1 MPTPTTWPSAKRFI
15 GTAKETTQGTAVTPI
30 TFTHPVADFSP
41 SDEYTWLVDSAL
53 RGSMVGTYGEVQ
65 GTGRTDFAIPD
76 SPLFIDGIGFWLNNI
91 LGDLTTT
98 GASAPFTHA
107 FSVLNSGTGQ
117 PGSLT
122 IADWQGPVATSKARQ
137 YPGACLA
144 ELTIKGN
151 AESSFMEW
159 SCKGSGW
166 LSAAM
171 GTEPVSAPTAAAP
184 LAAWRSKIGLG
195 GPASGGTQNLTVGE
209 WEITISRVISVQH
222 TAGNT
227 QQPYIIQRGEVT
239 VTGSLKFT
247 KPADEAAFNYMV
259 NNTQPILQILVSNG
273 GAGAALLSLQID
285 INQAA
290 FTSSKINRSDPA
302 VGYDNEFTAVA
313 NTTNAGA
320 SGGYS
325 PIKVTLQNAIAAST
339 Y

>member
-15 GTAKETTQGTAVTPI
+15 ATAKEVTQGTAVVPPTW
-30 TFTHPVADFSP
+30 THPVNDFQP
-41 SDEYTWLVDSAL
+41 SDEYNWLVDSAL
-53 RGSMVGTYGEVQ
+53 RGSMVDVYGEVQ
-65 GTGRTDFAIPD
+65 GVGHSEFSIPD
-76 SPLFIDGIGFWLNNI
+76 SPLFIDGIGFWLKNI
-91 LGDLTTT
+91 LGDITTT

-107 FSVLNSGTGQ
+107 ISLLNSGTAQ

-122 IADWQGPVATSKARQ
+122 LADWQGTPATSAARQ
-137 YPGACLA
+137 YPGACLS

-151 AESSFMEW
+151 PESTFLEW
-159 SCKGSGW
+159 GCKGSGW

-171 GTEPVSAPTAAAP
+171 ASAPTSAPTSAAP
-184 LAAWRSKIGLG
+184 LGAWRSVITIGGVQTLV
-195 GPASGGTQNLTVGE
+195 AGE
-209 WEITISRVISVQH
+209 WEITIARELSVEH
-222 TAGNT
+222 TAQNT
-227 QQPYIIQRGEVT
+227 QQPFIIQRGALG
-239 VTGSLKFT
+239 VTGSLKFL
-247 KPADEAAFNYMV
+247 KPADETAFTYMV
-259 NNTQPILQILVSNG
+259 NNTQPTLQILVSNG

-285 INQAA
+285 INAAA

-325 PIKVTLQNAIAAST
+325 PIKITLQNAVAAAI